1 VLGGEGKPNRFAGS
15 PVHHRGLAGQVRRG
29 QHRRLENDAGFG
41 LWMTAVPA
49 SQKGAPFAS
58 LRLFAPIKALS

>member
-1 VLGGEGKPNRFAGS
+1 M
-15 PVHHRGLAGQVRRG
+15 
-29 QHRRLENDAGFG
+29 LENDAGFG